1 MSVFRSPHNP
11 IISPADVKPSRDD
24 LQVVC
29 AFNAGVTRFQNEVL
43 LLLRIAEKPINDDE
57 TVELVPVYDVD
68 AGEIVIK
75 KFSKDDPKVDFSDT
89 RFVRTN
95 GEQYLS
101 SLSHVR
107 LARSKDG
114 VHFEIDEQPALAP
127 ANKYEVYGIED
138 PRVLFINDEYYIV
151 YSAIS
156 PMGSKI
162 CMASTTDFK
171 SYQRRGVILCPDNRD
186 VEIFPEQI
194 NGKFYALHRPNS
206 SEYNKRDVWIA
217 ESPDL
222 IHWGNHQHV
231 MGTRQGM
238 WDNGRIG
245 GSAIPIR
252 TEKGWLEIYHG
263 ADNTDRYCLGA
274 ALLNL
279 NEPWKVLARSKKPF
293 LEPEMDYEVNGFFG
307 NVIFN
312 CGVLAEDGIV
322 KIYYGAADTY
332 ICYAEVDLDEI
343 MDGLEW

>member
-1 MSVFRSPHNP
+1 MNVFRSPHNP

-29 AFNAGVTRFQNEVL
+29 AFNAGVIRFQDEVL

-57 TVELVPVYDVD
+57 SVELVPVYDVD

-75 KFSKDDPKVDFSDT
+75 KFFKNDPKVDFSDT

-107 LARSKDG
+107 LARSNDG
-114 VHFEIDEQPALAP
+114 IHFGIEEQPSLAP
-127 ANKYEVYGIED
+127 ANKYEIYGIED

-156 PMGSKI
+156 PMGAKI
-162 CMASTTDFK
+162 CMATTTDFK
-171 SYQRRGVILCPDNRD
+171 TYQRHGVILCPDNRD

-194 NGKFYALHRPNS
+194 NGKYYALHRPNS

-231 MGTRQGM
+231 MGTRQGI

-252 TEKGWLEIYHG
+252 TKQGWLEIYHG

-279 NEPWKVLARSKKPF
+279 NEPWKVLARSKKPI
-293 LEPEMDYEVNGFFG
+293 LEPETDYEVNGFFG

-322 KIYYGAADTY
+322 KIYYGAADTH
-332 ICYAEVDLDEI
+332 ICYAEVSLDEI
-343 MDGLEW
+343 MDGLE